1 MIDINLN
8 LQVGAK
14 HVSPLPAIRAF
25 LKIVEQMTTYS
36 LEKFIADLDH
46 ITLGET
52 SQEKIVAAAKPL
64 LERLVRQPD
73 CLERKYKKRGTTA
86 YGRYMLHRAP
96 RFNISSVV
104 WGPGDNAKAHN
115 HDTWG
120 MVGVIENEIQ
130 ETRFRRKDDRS
141 QSDYAELETIAVLRN
156 QAGMVSCLISPN
168 DDIHEMNNV
177 TSRDT
182 VEIHVYGKDL
192 TDMPRLRFDV
202 ANKAVKTF
210 ASPKY
215 DNC

>member
-1 MIDINLN
+1 MAD
-8 LQVGAK
+8 
-14 HVSPLPAIRAF
+14 R
-25 LKIVEQMTTYS
+25 YS
-36 LEKFIADLDH
+36 LPDFIRDLDR
-46 ITLGET
+46 ITHTES

-64 LERLVRQPD
+64 LAKLVAQPD
-73 CLERKYKKRGTTA
+73 CIEARYRKRGATA

-96 RFNISSVV
+96 LFNISSVV

-130 ETRFRRKDDRS
+130 ETRFRRRDNGAKPG
-141 QSDYAELETIAVLRN
+141 YADLEVAGVLTN
-156 QAGMVSCLISPN
+156 KAGMVSCLIAPN
-168 DDIHEMNNV
+168 EDIHEMNNV
-177 TSRDT
+177 TERDT

-192 TDMPRLRFDV
+192 TDMPRLRFDT
-202 ANKAVKTF
+202 ATNSVKTF

>member
-1 MIDINLN
+1 
-8 LQVGAK
+8 
-14 HVSPLPAIRAF
+14 
-25 LKIVEQMTTYS
+25 
-36 LEKFIADLDH
+36 LDR
-46 ITLGET
+46 ITRSE
-52 SQEKIVAAAKPL
+52 SAPEKIVAAAKPL
-64 LERLVRQPD
+64 LAKLIQQPD
-73 CLERKYKKRGTTA
+73 CIPAQYQKRGATA

-96 RFNISSVV
+96 LFNISSVV

-120 MVGVIENEIQ
+120 MVGVIANEIQ

-141 QSDYAELETIAVLRN
+141 ESDYADLEVSAVMHN
-156 QAGMVSCLISPN
+156 KAGMVSCLVPPD

-177 TSRDT
+177 TRRDT
-182 VEIHVYGKDL
+182 VEIHLYGKDL

-202 ANKAVKTF
+202 ATKAVKTF

>member
-1 MIDINLN
+1 MPGN
-8 LQVGAK
+8 
-14 HVSPLPAIRAF
+14 
-25 LKIVEQMTTYS
+25 YS
-36 LEKFIADLDH
+36 LDDFIQDLDR
-46 ITLGET
+46 ITRSAR

-64 LERLVRQPD
+64 LARLVQQPAWIAPNY
-73 CLERKYKKRGTTA
+73 RKRGATS

-96 RFNISSVV
+96 LFNISSVV

-120 MVGVIENEIQ
+120 MVGVVENEIQ
-130 ETRFRRKDDRS
+130 ETRFRRIDTGARA
-141 QSDYAELETIAVLRN
+141 DYAELEITAVIHN
-156 QAGMVSCLISPN
+156 KAGMVSCLISPN

-177 TSRDT
+177 TDRDT

-192 TDMPRLRFDV
+192 TDMSRLRFDV
-202 ANKAVKTF
+202 PNKTVKTF

>member
-1 MIDINLN
+1 MVIN
-8 LQVGAK
+8 
-14 HVSPLPAIRAF
+14 
-25 LKIVEQMTTYS
+25 YS
-36 LEKFIADLDH
+36 LQDFIQDLDR
-46 ITLGET
+46 ITRMET
-52 SQEKIVAAAKPL
+52 SQERIVAEAKPL
-64 LERLVRQPD
+64 LAKLIQQPD
-73 CLERKYKKRGTTA
+73 CIDARHRMRGATA

-96 RFNISSVV
+96 RFNVSSVV

-130 ETRFRRKDDRS
+130 ETRFRRRDDGTKAG
-141 QSDYAELETIAVLRN
+141 YADLEVAGVLKN
-156 QAGMVSCLISPN
+156 KAGMVSYLIAPN

-177 TSRDT
+177 TDRNT

-192 TDMPRLRFDV
+192 TDMPRLRFDT
-202 ANKAVKTF
+202 ATKGVKTF